1 MPLQFAHQSNSCSGL
16 ECGKILIQV
25 CINILAVDTQ
35 PKRIP
40 HNVPVN
46 VYSCNFSSEA
56 GKYLS
61 LLFRTCNSLSCCRSP
76 M

>member
-1 MPLQFAHQSNSCSGL
+1 MPWQFARQSNSCSGL
-16 ECGKILIQV
+16 ECGRILIQV
-25 CINILAVDTQ
+25 RINILAVATQ
-35 PKRIP
+35 SKRILY
-40 HNVPVN
+40 NVPVN